1 MLHQS
6 DSLSQSRLTLV
17 LMAGLPGAGK
27 TTLALAL
34 GRSLGWP
41 VIDKDTL
48 KSPMLIKGISDDLA
62 GPASYALMLELADDL
77 LIRQHLSAILDS
89 PGRFPSV
96 LDRVQ
101 AISAQAGAALKII
114 RCIASCELRERRM
127 IERVARPS
135 QWTANTAPA
144 LIDEQEQV
152 MFAHLPTE
160 TLIVDTSRPLEEC
173 LAEAMAYIKFGEM
186 V

>member
-1 MLHQS
+1 
-6 DSLSQSRLTLV
+6 
-17 LMAGLPGAGK
+17 MAGMPGSGK

-77 LIRQHLSAILDS
+77 LSRQHLSTILDS
-89 PGRFPSV
+89 PGRFPMV

-101 AISAQAGAALKII
+101 AISAQTGADLKII
-114 RCIASCELRERRM
+114 RCVASRELRAQRL
-127 IERVARPS
+127 IKRVARPS
-135 QWTANTAPA
+135 QWNANIVMPA
-144 LIDEQEQV
+144 ELEQA
-152 MFAHLPTE
+152 MFTHLPPE
-160 TLIVDTSRPLEEC
+160 TLIVDTRRPLEQC
-173 LAEAMAYIKFGEM
+173 IAEALTYLHS
-186 V
+186 

>member
-1 MLHQS
+1 MYKELPN
-6 DSLSQSRLTLV
+6 LTLV
-17 LMAGLPGAGK
+17 LMAGMPGSGK

-48 KSPMLIKGISDDLA
+48 KSPMLTKGISNDLA

-77 LIRQHLSAILDS
+77 LVRQNLSAILDS
-89 PGRFPSV
+89 PARFPFV

-101 AISAQAGAALKII
+101 AISTQTGATLKII
-114 RCIASCELRERRM
+114 RCIASRELRERRM

-135 QWTANTAPA
+135 QWTANIDMP
-144 LIDEQEQV
+144 DEQEQQ
-152 MFAHLPTE
+152 MFAHLPLDI
-160 TLIVDTSRPLEEC
+160 LIVDTSNPFELC
-173 LAEAMAYIKFGEM
+173 IAEALAYLL
-186 V
+186 